1 MQAHPT
7 HKLRQEVFSL
17 WREQDGAR
25 DVSRRT
31 LLAVYMLVI
40 LLTGGLVSLLPSA
53 GYDNRVVWAT
63 CVLVLLMMPL
73 VWVRVHGLFRVLF
86 HLANLVAGFMAVYI
100 AAHTGGINSSAMVWL
115 NVLAVPVLLLR
126 GPRQTLVWLA
136 LIELSIFGM
145 MLATQQGWISSHTH
159 PAHNGVPWALV
170 NQVLALLD
178 LLFAVRIYDH
188 MQALQLQE
196 LERRNTEMQATHQAL
211 LRAQAHKDEFVAAV
225 GHELRTPMN
234 AILGF
239 NGVLRRE
246 LADRPQEVEVVDH
259 IRRSTQHLLQ
269 VVNEILDFS
278 QLQAGKVQLYPKDV
292 DLPAAL
298 RQLMAQREERAR
310 QKGLAWRLQ
319 GADTLPRGVHMDAQ
333 RLAQVLGLLLD
344 NALKFTAQGQVVLQ
358 VGLQTGPKGE
368 QLRFEVQD
376 TGVGIAPQRQAH
388 IFNLFEHADV
398 QTNRTYGGTGLGLT
412 ICQRLVHLFGGE
424 IGVRSTPG
432 QGAVFWLTLPFLRA
446 QTPMSADE
454 TGDTLDPQAP
464 LDVLVVDD
472 NPVNLMVAKL
482 QLQKLWPQARIA
494 TASSAAQALQL
505 LDTQGF
511 DVALIDMIMPDIDGM
526 QLTQQIRQ
534 RFPAIT
540 ARMPIIALTANT
552 NPVERERCLAAGMDD
567 VLHKPM
573 DTDSLVHS
581 VNAQIRRLRGAA

>member
-1 MQAHPT
+1 VQAHPT

-53 GYDNRVVWAT
+53 GYDNRVVWAA
-63 CVLVLLMMPL
+63 CALVLLMMPL

-278 QLQAGKVQLYPKDV
+278 QLQAGKVQLYPKYV
-292 DLPAAL
+292 DLPATL

-319 GADTLPRGVHMDAQ
+319 GAETLPRGIHMDVQ
-333 RLAQVLGLLLD
+333 RLTQVLGLLLD
-344 NALKFTAQGQVVLQ
+344 NAIKFTAQGQVVLQ

-472 NPVNLMVAKL
+472 NSVNLMVAKL

-494 TASSAAQALQL
+494 TASSAAQALLL

>member
-1 MQAHPT
+1 VQAHPT

-53 GYDNRVVWAT
+53 GYDNRVVWAA
-63 CVLVLLMMPL
+63 CALVLLMMPL

-292 DLPAAL
+292 DLPATL

-319 GADTLPRGVHMDAQ
+319 GAETLPRGIHMDVQ
-333 RLAQVLGLLLD
+333 RLTQVLGLLLD
-344 NALKFTAQGQVVLQ
+344 NAIKFTAQGQVVLQ

-412 ICQRLVHLFGGE
+412 ICPRRVHVLGGVL
-424 IGVRSTPG
+424 GVRTTPG

-472 NPVNLMVAKL
+472 NSVNLMVAKL

-494 TASSAAQALQL
+494 TASSAAQALLL

>member
-53 GYDNRVVWAT
+53 GYDNRVVWAA
-63 CVLVLLMMPL
+63 CALVLLMMPL

-472 NPVNLMVAKL
+472 NSVNLMVAKL

-494 TASSAAQALQL
+494 TASSAAQALLL

>member
-31 LLAVYMLVI
+31 LLAVYMLMI

-53 GYDNRVVWAT
+53 GYDNRVVWAA
-63 CVLVLLMMPL
+63 CALVLLMMPL

-292 DLPAAL
+292 DLPATL

-319 GADTLPRGVHMDAQ
+319 GAETLPRGVHMDVQ

-344 NALKFTAQGQVVLQ
+344 NAIKFTAQGQVVLQ
-358 VGLQTGPKGE
+358 VGLQTGAEGE
-368 QLRFEVQD
+368 RLRFEVQD

-398 QTNRTYGGTGLGLT
+398 QTNRTYGGTGLGLA
-412 ICQRLVHLFGGE
+412 ICERLVHLFGGD

-472 NPVNLMVAKL
+472 NSVNLMVAKL

-567 VLHKPM
+567 VLDKPM